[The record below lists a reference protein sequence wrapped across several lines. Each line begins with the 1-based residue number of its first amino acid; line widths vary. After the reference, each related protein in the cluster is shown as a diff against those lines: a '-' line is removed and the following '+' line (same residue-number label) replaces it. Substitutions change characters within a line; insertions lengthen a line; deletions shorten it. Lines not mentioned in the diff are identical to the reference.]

1 MVSTCACASSSL
13 RCSQMR
19 GTWIRGCALLLMLLS
34 VPTVWSQTSTPN
46 AGQASPLA
54 PSDPQKPQTA
64 QATND
69 RIEQL
74 AVVRGDKGDYVLSS
88 GDLVGIEVFD
98 VPELT
103 RDIRISESGYI
114 SLPLLPVKVRATGL
128 TAFQLQDKLAELLL
142 ANGLISHPQVTITV
156 KEQHGEPITVIGA
169 VRSPMVVEAVRPM
182 TLLEVLSRAG
192 GIADDAGGEILVTR
206 GAHLADA
213 VASATDEAAETETPQ
228 QATPTSESAAQ
239 PEADA
244 AAQSSLAPDVSPDA
258 LLSQQLTVRVSL
270 NDLLETG
277 DPKYN
282 ITLNGGDV
290 VSVPRAGVV
299 YAVGGVEHPGGFV
312 MASDHQQMTVLKV
325 LSLSGGLVATAKE
338 RDAVIIRQSPDSQ
351 QKQVPVNLDEILARK
366 AKDPVLQQS
375 DILFV
380 PISGSKQTMGRVAQA
395 AMALAT
401 GVAIVRLGSF

>member
-1 MVSTCACASSSL
+1 MLSPSAGTSL
-13 RCSQMR
+13 SLQYSKMC
-19 GTWIRGCALLLMLLS
+19 GTWIGCCALLCVLLMA
-34 VPTVWSQTSTPN
+34 PAAWSQTSAQN

-54 PSDPQKPQTA
+54 PSDPQKPQSA
-64 QATND
+64 EAAND
-69 RIEQL
+69 RITQL
-74 AVVRGDKGDYVLSS
+74 AVVQAGKGDYLLSS
-88 GDLVGIEVFD
+88 GDLVGVEVFD

-103 RDIRISESGYI
+103 RDVRVSDSGYI
-114 SLPLLPVKVRATGL
+114 SIPLLPTKVRASGL
-128 TAFQLQDKLAELLL
+128 TALQLQEKLAELLL
-142 ANGLISHPQVTITV
+142 ANGLVSHPQVTITV

-169 VRSPMVVEAVRPM
+169 VKSPMVVQALHPM

-192 GIADDAGGEILVTR
+192 GIADDAGGEILITR
-206 GAHLADA
+206 GAHPANSAIPAADE
-213 VASATDEAAETETPQ
+213 TAETEVPP
-228 QATPTSESAAQ
+228 QATPASESAAE
-239 PEADA
+239 PKADA
-244 AAQSSLAPDVSPDA
+244 AAQLSPDPSPSPDT
-258 LLSQQLTVRVSL
+258 LLSEQLTLRVSL

-282 ITLNGGDV
+282 VMLNGGDV

-299 YAVGGVEHPGGFV
+299 YAVGGVQHPGGFV
-312 MASDHQQMTVLKV
+312 MASDHQQLTVLKL
-325 LSLSGGLVATAKE
+325 LSLSGGLMPVAKA

-351 QKQVPVNLDEILARK
+351 QQQVPVNLEQILARK

-401 GVAIVRLGSF
+401 GVAIVRLGN